1 MIFLLPIF
9 RLVSFLFVL
18 LNAREGATFFFNYF
32 NLYQPTAVGTTGR
45 ICGSLGCGIIV
56 EYVYDWGK
64 GSNPV
69 RSTHY

>member
-1 MIFLLPIF
+1 MPV
-9 RLVSFLFVL
+9 RVL
-18 LNAREGATFFFNYF
+18 LFSLNFKSRPQRWVLRGGYAARLDA
-32 NLYQPTAVGTTGR
+32 A
-45 ICGSLGCGIIV
+45 IIIV